1 MLYYFVTPFILDLL
15 FTYCLLTCILYDQH
29 FNAFSGKK
37 PVYMERGMTRP
48 MAASPKFIQGK
59 REKSKD
65 FMKRVEVETRKV
77 LHRHQL
83 SQKFK
88 VLGFIY
94 TEFLCEPTLTYMYYS
109 IASLGSFCFKSIH
122 IYIGRTYW
130 SIECLNNK
138 MLYLLVFKQQ

>member
-1 MLYYFVTPFILDLL
+1 MSV
-15 FTYCLLTCILYDQH
+15 
-29 FNAFSGKK
+29 FNVFLEFKINIVIIFSGKK

-88 VLGFIY
+88 VLSFICA
-94 TEFLCEPTLTYMYYS
+94 EFQCEHTPTHCP
-109 IASLGSFCFKSIH
+109 IASLSSFLFIQYMYKSKKEH
-122 IYIGRTYW
+122 N
-130 SIECLNNK
+130 E
-138 MLYLLVFKQQ
+138 VHV

>member
-1 MLYYFVTPFILDLL
+1 MIF
-15 FTYCLLTCILYDQH
+15 
-29 FNAFSGKK
+29 AGKK

-88 VLGFIY
+88 VLSFIC
-94 TEFLCEPTLTYMYYS
+94 TDFQCEPTLTYCS
-109 IASLGSFCFKSIH
+109 IASLSPFFSNQY
-122 IYIGRTYW
+122 IYMKNIMKHR
-130 SIECLNNK
+130 I
-138 MLYLLVFKQQ
+138 FKQ